1 MLFTGA
7 RQNVMEILSNEQDRA
22 QPRSEPFVGRASPW
36 ACAGPLKTTKP
47 RKAQKRPQ
55 SPKAP
60 DTQDSEISYTP
71 IRQSL
76 TDERLRQRHAVAMK
90 YPRNQLVPSGSP
102 GPYHCVSRCVSRAF
116 LCGWDPSGT
125 ASGRERGC

>member
-1 MLFTGA
+1 MSSIFICTTTMLFTGA

-60 DTQDSEISYTP
+60 DTQDYTISYTA
-71 IRQSL
+71 RKRHVQGKMVSV
-76 TDERLRQRHAVAMK
+76 RVAHGGQRSINK
-90 YPRNQLVPSGSP
+90 KNKQ
-102 GPYHCVSRCVSRAF
+102 
-116 LCGWDPSGT
+116 
-125 ASGRERGC
+125 

>member
-71 IRQSL
+71 IRQSR
-76 TDERLRQRHAVAMK
+76 TDERLRQRDQK
-90 YPRNQLVPSGSP
+90 STRLNSRQQCEPRMPFSPSKKQKNT
-102 GPYHCVSRCVSRAF
+102 H
-116 LCGWDPSGT
+116 DT
-125 ASGRERGC
+125 H